1 MTMALVQVKH
11 HTRHGYSNQAFVK
24 ENTLITGN
32 VSRPRSFAI
41 ADFNNDNQ
49 MDIAVVNLG
58 TNNIDI
64 FLRNGNHFFTSQK
77 KLLTG
82 SSPIAVAVDDFNSD
96 NILDIVVANYDS
108 GNVGVFLGCG
118 SGSFLSQKTFPI
130 GSQSRPKAVAV
141 EDFNNGT
148 FVDIIVA
155 NYGMNNMD
163 ILFGYDNGS
172 FIDVKLFSMRY
183 ESLPFFVSVGNF
195 NGDRKLDFA
204 VANKGSGSSEIFL
217 QAC

>member
-108 GNVGVFLGCG
+108 GNVGVFLWCS
-118 SGSFLSQKTFPI
+118 SGSFLSQKKFPI
-130 GSQSRPKAVAV
+130 GSQSRPKALAV

-163 ILFGYDNGS
+163 IL
-172 FIDVKLFSMRY
+172 
-183 ESLPFFVSVGNF
+183 
-195 NGDRKLDFA
+195 LDMTMDH
-204 VANKGSGSSEIFL
+204 S
-217 QAC
+217 